1 MMVFYLLSFL
11 HLSPPSP
18 LTAPGKRRG
27 PEKQR
32 GWDMRCCDCSSGS
45 CVQKEIEL
53 TGGAVCV
60 YSKPADPSA
69 PALISPAPDRA
80 SLLSPRRFIAAR
92 IGHWWSST
100 EGMFEMCSSERL
112 NAAFKMQV
120 REAEQWQ
127 AAVFLLFPLLVFR
140 QFTLVS
146 PTLRL
151 PESPP
156 PSSPPSSPLILSPTP
171 PPGLSSDRFNLH
183 CCAPNGTLPSVCF
196 IAAHFTCG
204 ELILTLAVC
213 SKISHRKSCSPFLF
227 CFHQSRCI
235 LGQLR
240 TDGMNNILSQHHFQS
255 TAVVGTTLVCQKI
268 QTPLAILL
276 LNRLFVGCAFHCEVF
291 RTEGCILEHALPFFY
306 TCVIPMHLPLFA

>member
-27 PEKQR
+27 PERQR

-92 IGHWWSST
+92 IGHWWSTT

-127 AAVFLLFPLLVFR
+127 AAVLLLFPLLVFR

-156 PSSPPSSPLILSPTP
+156 PSSPLILSPTP
-171 PPGLSSDRFNLH
+171 PPAHSSDRFNLH

-213 SKISHRKSCSPFLF
+213 SKISHRKSGSPFL
-227 CFHQSRCI
+227 
-235 LGQLR
+235 
-240 TDGMNNILSQHHFQS
+240 
-255 TAVVGTTLVCQKI
+255 
-268 QTPLAILL
+268 
-276 LNRLFVGCAFHCEVF
+276 LF
-291 RTEGCILEHALPFFY
+291 FFINH
-306 TCVIPMHLPLFA
+306 VASWAN